1 MINLEKIKR
10 KSVTPLPLRRPTPAP
25 YFQALFLI
33 FQILP
38 PLAQVIKTYSPP
50 PPIKREGE
58 GARTMSPDCYL

>member
-50 PPIKREGE
+50 HKKRG
-58 GARTMSPDCYL
+58 GGGPNYVT

>member
-50 PPIKREGE
+50 PHKKRG
-58 GARTMSPDCYL
+58 GGGPNYVT

>member
-25 YFQALFLI
+25 DLQALFLI

-50 PPIKREGE
+50 PIKREGE